1 VNSGTTS
8 KTARLL
14 IVDIVKEDR
23 RLAVSHLADEKY
35 EIAEADSFDAAMKLI
50 EKQSFDLVI
59 AADRIADQPVQKLLE
74 KSRQGLPGTSPG
86 LLILSEGG
94 GEFPESLPADAC
106 DYLVRPV
113 SPTRLISEVRR
124 VLKAGKMLRELIHLR
139 QAVALSYGFD
149 NIVGITK
156 PMLQLR
162 ETASRLAP
170 TDITVL
176 ILGAPGTGKEL
187 LARTLHHHSKRRH
200 GPFVAV
206 DFSAMSDELIAAE
219 LDPRS
224 DKAALRRNG
233 DYVSLIESA
242 DGGTLFLDEVSCV
255 PAPLQP
261 RLARFLR
268 TLEIGSGGS
277 LKVRKVDLRVIAA
290 SNQDLEVLVREGK
303 YDKDLWAVLSVIPVE
318 IPPLA
323 ERMEDVEI
331 LAEYFLRRNA
341 AETNRAGLSI
351 SRQAVEKLLCH
362 NWPGNVRE
370 LENSLRRATALCRND
385 QIETEDITFIAG
397 DSRGL
402 EPARTSV
409 TIKGRKNGLLD
420 DSQRSLI
427 ARALNDNNWNFT
439 QTAQELGIGRTT
451 LWRKVK
457 KYRLK
462 KEPAVSE

>member
-162 ETASRLAP
+162 ETASRLA
-170 TDITVL
+170 L
-176 ILGAPGTGKEL
+176 
-187 LARTLHHHSKRRH
+187 
-200 GPFVAV
+200 
-206 DFSAMSDELIAAE
+206 
-219 LDPRS
+219 
-224 DKAALRRNG
+224 
-233 DYVSLIESA
+233 SLIH
-242 DGGTLFLDEVSCV
+242 
-255 PAPLQP
+255 
-261 RLARFLR
+261 
-268 TLEIGSGGS
+268 
-277 LKVRKVDLRVIAA
+277 
-290 SNQDLEVLVREGK
+290 
-303 YDKDLWAVLSVIPVE
+303 
-318 IPPLA
+318 
-323 ERMEDVEI
+323 
-331 LAEYFLRRNA
+331 
-341 AETNRAGLSI
+341 I
-351 SRQAVEKLLCH
+351 S
-362 NWPGNVRE
+362 
-370 LENSLRRATALCRND
+370 
-385 QIETEDITFIAG
+385 
-397 DSRGL
+397 
-402 EPARTSV
+402 EPTRP
-409 TIKGRKNGLLD
+409 
-420 DSQRSLI
+420 
-427 ARALNDNNWNFT
+427 
-439 QTAQELGIGRTT
+439 
-451 LWRKVK
+451 
-457 KYRLK
+457 Y
-462 KEPAVSE
+462 